1 MARGWVHIPS
11 KVLHPRV
18 APPGIAREHV
28 VVMVQTGEPESLLAS
43 AVRVGAFLTVK
54 QLKNIQSHLSFPMC
68 EPGKGSG
75 KNGRLIKKDYCDGL
89 LNYLFPGQDHSLML
103 KGLMGQNWN
112 HLKPCKACTS
122 DILQAFDGLPPEDQ
136 AEFAKLAAV
145 AADEVLLKEKRD
157 ERTRAATFSR
167 NAKKHHTPLSL
178 KDLRP
183 PGGRITRHP
192 ALKRYQAFYT
202 TYTEAGSL
210 LEFNLILWLGRQD
223 FANELTL

>member
-122 DILQAFDGLPPEDQ
+122 DILQAFDGLP
-136 AEFAKLAAV
+136 
-145 AADEVLLKEKRD
+145 LKTKQNLPSWRPW
-157 ERTRAATFSR
+157 
-167 NAKKHHTPLSL
+167 PLT
-178 KDLRP
+178 K
-183 PGGRITRHP
+183 
-192 ALKRYQAFYT
+192 YF
-202 TYTEAGSL
+202 
-210 LEFNLILWLGRQD
+210 
-223 FANELTL
+223 